1 MSTLILTKEMMNDG
15 QHITSIE
22 IATLIGK
29 PHNDLMKAIR
39 KMEPA
44 WELEH
49 QGKFSQMQIRESLP
63 NGGYRMR
70 PCYLLNKMES
80 LFIATKFNDVARAK
94 LVLRWAELECKNLHA
109 QGESAKMLET
119 ERVIMQRSDEIM
131 KEKISLENKDAVECF
146 TMSQV
151 ARSLTPWGLRLI
163 AFMKGIG
170 LMAPASAINIWCGR
184 QRAWTSLR
192 LK

>member
-1 MSTLILTKEMMNDG
+1 
-15 QHITSIE
+15 
-22 IATLIGK
+22 
-29 PHNDLMKAIR
+29 
-39 KMEPA
+39 MEPA

-131 KEKISLENKDAVECF
+131 KEKISLENKEAVECF

-151 ARSLTPWGLRLI
+151 ARSLI

-170 LMAPASAINIWCGR
+170 LMAPASAINIWCGH